1 MKKKLYFV
9 DCVILGI
16 LCPVGKFCVILGN
29 FLSFWRMEFSLLV
42 RVCGCHVNKETKM
55 VEKKVISVFGL
66 LKSVD
71 FHRASG
77 MIEVLLKMRMIA
89 LA

>member
-1 MKKKLYFV
+1 MSFLEIF
-9 DCVILGI
+9 VILAY
-16 LCPVGKFCVILGN
+16 GN
-29 FLSFWRMEFSLLV
+29 QSGLVFIV

-71 FHRASG
+71 FHRANG